1 MDILHY
7 LFEDSSSSDTI
18 NCKKCVQLKLVWS
31 SSQDPIALQRS
42 LQKLEAAYGFSLTGK
57 HWRGGELINPQKSP
71 LRILLDV
78 TVTCV
83 HRVTNICTCLWC
95 AARSV
100 SLALYQGQVHSLE
113 TGLVREQGTQI
124 PAGAIITASFPA
136 CQLLPP

>member
-1 MDILHY
+1 MCSAQASL
-7 LFEDSSSSDTI
+7 E
-18 NCKKCVQLKLVWS
+18 QLTRPNSTSEKP
-31 SSQDPIALQRS
+31 QE
-42 LQKLEAAYGFSLTGK
+42 LEAVYGFSLTGK

-78 TVTCV
+78 AVACA

-100 SLALYQGQVHSLE
+100 SLALYQGQVHGLE